1 LHFIKKWERRD
12 KANMISIKFYG
23 LGGQGVVTAGKI
35 FSEAISLY
43 EDKYAITVPAYGHER
58 RGAPV
63 NTSIIVDEKPVLI
76 NSFVYHPDIVL
87 VMDSTIIDKDIDIS
101 QGIHENSILVLN
113 TEDVNVVNTYKKYN
127 FKEIYYVDGTQIA
140 LNNIGRGIPNGSM
153 LGAIA
158 GTGLLTIESI
168 EKAIIESFGEKAG
181 EKNAKAAREAFERV
195 KKM

>member
-1 LHFIKKWERRD
+1 
-12 KANMISIKFYG
+12 MISIKFYG
-23 LGGQGVVTAGKI
+23 LGGQGVVTAGKL

-87 VMDSTIIDKDIDIS
+87 VMDSTIIDKGIDIS
-101 QGIHENSILVLN
+101 QGIHENSILILN
-113 TEDVNVVNTYKKYN
+113 TEDVNVLNTYKKYN

-140 LNNIGRGIPNGSM
+140 LKNIGRGIPNGSM
-153 LGAIA
+153 LGAMA

-168 EKAIIESFGEKAG
+168 EKTIRESFGEKAG
-181 EKNAKAAREAFERV
+181 EKNAKAAREAYERI

>member
-1 LHFIKKWERRD
+1 
-12 KANMISIKFYG
+12 MISIKFYG

-113 TEDVNVVNTYKKYN
+113 TEDVNVVNMYKKYN

-140 LNNIGRGIPNGSM
+140 LNNTGRGIPNGSM

-181 EKNAKAAREAFERV
+181 EKNAKAAREAFERI

>member
-1 LHFIKKWERRD
+1 
-12 KANMISIKFYG
+12 MISIKFYG

>member
-1 LHFIKKWERRD
+1 MGKKGQ
-12 KANMISIKFYG
+12 ANMISIKFYG
-23 LGGQGVVTAGKI
+23 LGGQGVVTAGKL

-87 VMDSTIIDKDIDIS
+87 VMDSTIIDKGIDIS
-101 QGIHENSILVLN
+101 QGIHENSILILN
-113 TEDVNVVNTYKKYN
+113 TEDVNVLNTYKKYN

-140 LNNIGRGIPNGSM
+140 LKNIGRGIPNGSM
-153 LGAIA
+153 LGAMA

-168 EKAIIESFGEKAG
+168 EKTIRESFGEKAG
-181 EKNAKAAREAFERV
+181 EKNAKAAREAYERI

>member
-1 LHFIKKWERRD
+1 
-12 KANMISIKFYG
+12 MISIKFYG

-181 EKNAKAAREAFERV
+181 EKKCKSSKRSI
-195 KKM
+195 

>member
-113 TEDVNVVNTYKKYN
+113 TEDVNVVNMYKKYN

-140 LNNIGRGIPNGSM
+140 LNNTGRGIPNGSM

-181 EKNAKAAREAFERV
+181 EKNAKAAREAFERI